1 MKMILLSSYG
11 VVSLLLLLCGILFP
25 DVMNGAL
32 IGILFCVIHCVFS
45 MVILSKKDMA
55 DAGAMGICSWYG
67 ISALVCVVLSFLY
80 PTDAGK
86 ICVLQAAVLTG
97 FTGVA
102 TLAVGLMVKAD
113 PTTDAKRI
121 NLNKDRM

>member
-1 MKMILLSSYG
+1 MI
-11 VVSLLLLLCGILFP
+11 LLLLLCGILFQ

-45 MVILSKKDMA
+45 VVILSKKDIA
-55 DAGAMGICSWYG
+55 DAGAMGICSWHG
-67 ISALVCVVLSFLY
+67 ISALICVVLSFLY

-86 ICVLQAAVLTG
+86 ICVLLAAILTG
-97 FTGVA
+97 FTGIA
-102 TLAVGLMVKAD
+102 TLSVGLMVKAD

>member
-1 MKMILLSSYG
+1 MKTILLSSYG
-11 VVSLLLLLCGILFP
+11 VVILLLLLCGILFQ
-25 DVMNGAL
+25 DVLHGAL

-45 MVILSKKDMA
+45 VVILSKKDMA
-55 DAGAMGICSWYG
+55 DAGAMGICSWHG
-67 ISALVCVVLSFLY
+67 IRALICVILSFLY

-86 ICVLQAAVLTG
+86 ICVLLAAILTG
-97 FTGVA
+97 FTGKA
-102 TLAVGLMVKAD
+102 TLSVGLIVKAD